1 MTDDPQD
8 MSPEPPLSLR
18 RLIPDGPPSTVER
31 FVEGLELTEASDS
44 VGRSRPYLLLN
55 MIATVDGRATLGGR
69 SGPLGERADKE
80 LLYGLRTAVDAVM
93 AGAGTIRAERYGQL
107 IRDDAQRQTRR
118 ARGLSEEPLACIV
131 SGRLA
136 LDGEIPLLGEASAR
150 VAILTPSAASLPQDC
165 RAQINYV
172 RCARDG
178 LLDLGGAM
186 SELRE
191 RFGVRT
197 LLCEGGP
204 HLNAQLLAHGL
215 VDELFLT
222 VSPKLASGDATSETL
237 RIMSGP
243 ELDPPLALELVGA
256 LEHDSY
262 LFLRYR
268 VAHT

>member
-1 MTDDPQD
+1 MLLELRPRALGLLFADPFWPTRLHDGSTSICGCVSKWYMTDDPQD

-93 AGAGTIRAERYGQL
+93 AGAGTIRAERYGPL

-131 SGRLA
+131 S
-136 LDGEIPLLGEASAR
+136 
-150 VAILTPSAASLPQDC
+150 
-165 RAQINYV
+165 
-172 RCARDG
+172 
-178 LLDLGGAM
+178 
-186 SELRE
+186 
-191 RFGVRT
+191 
-197 LLCEGGP
+197 
-204 HLNAQLLAHGL
+204 
-215 VDELFLT
+215 
-222 VSPKLASGDATSETL
+222 
-237 RIMSGP
+237 
-243 ELDPPLALELVGA
+243 
-256 LEHDSY
+256 
-262 LFLRYR
+262 
-268 VAHT
+268 